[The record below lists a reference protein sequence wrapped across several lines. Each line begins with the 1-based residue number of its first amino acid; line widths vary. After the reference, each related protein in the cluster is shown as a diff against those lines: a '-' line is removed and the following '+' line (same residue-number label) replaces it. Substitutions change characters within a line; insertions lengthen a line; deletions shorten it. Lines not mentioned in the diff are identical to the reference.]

1 MSGEKDVIK
10 SSMPIVCLLLAIS
23 ACTESAPDQAASPSP
38 EMPMIDAC
46 RLITPVELTV
56 ERLITVAQS
65 VLGRF

>member
-1 MSGEKDVIK
+1 
-10 SSMPIVCLLLAIS
+10 
-23 ACTESAPDQAASPSP
+23 
-38 EMPMIDAC
+38 MIDAC